1 MLYSAFGLRTAWK
14 SAPHDA
20 RRNQVILR
28 RAQNEHLGGDDVK
41 RAYFKQVCLLHI
53 TYLISVAGID
63 LICLTNA
70 RFRGLP
76 LPSAMVSKRYAKW
89 QSLTHFYSDFLDF
102 KTQKRRSAKQES
114 LAMVQNTNWKRILK
128 MSTILP
134 VVLSVTRV
142 ANSAVYNVQDFGVV
156 GDGITVNTEAIA
168 KVFAAC
174 NERSA
179 IETMSTVVFPSP
191 GIYVTSS
198 WEIACNNTI
207 VVIETG
213 ATVASVNTTLDW

>member
-1 MLYSAFGLRTAWK
+1 
-14 SAPHDA
+14 
-20 RRNQVILR
+20 
-28 RAQNEHLGGDDVK
+28 
-41 RAYFKQVCLLHI
+41 
-53 TYLISVAGID
+53 
-63 LICLTNA
+63 
-70 RFRGLP
+70 
-76 LPSAMVSKRYAKW
+76 
-89 QSLTHFYSDFLDF
+89 
-102 KTQKRRSAKQES
+102 
-114 LAMVQNTNWKRILK
+114 MVQNTIWKRILK

-134 VVLSVTRV
+134 VVLSVTWV